1 MKDLFY
7 LNKDI
12 TFLNHGSFGACP
24 KPIFEE
30 YQKWQL
36 ELEKEPVQ
44 FITVEAPK
52 QLKLSREALANFLSC
67 HADDLVYVQ
76 NPSTAFNIIIKNLKL
91 NAGDEILT
99 TNHEYGAMDRTW
111 NYYCRKAG
119 AKYVQQ
125 KISSEASI
133 FSLISGTW
141 QAATFV
147 GIVASVFSECTELL
161 LKCE

>member
-44 FITVEAPK
+44 FITVRSA
-52 QLKLSREALANFLSC
+52 Q
-67 HADDLVYVQ
+67 
-76 NPSTAFNIIIKNLKL
+76 
-91 NAGDEILT
+91 T
-99 TNHEYGAMDRTW
+99 TQT
-111 NYYCRKAG
+111 
-119 AKYVQQ
+119 
-125 KISSEASI
+125 
-133 FSLISGTW
+133 
-141 QAATFV
+141 
-147 GIVASVFSECTELL
+147 VA
-161 LKCE
+161 